1 MELEL
6 AAKRLAELG
15 HSTRLTIFRHLVRCG
30 PGVCRVG
37 DVQEIL
43 GIPASTLSHHLG
55 RLISVGLVEQQ
66 RDGRIL
72 YCLPKIE
79 AFSETVEYLTE
90 ECCQGSYAVNSICE
104 PTSASD
110 KKNRNERC

>member
-15 HSTRLTIFRHLVRCG
+15 HSTRLGIFRHLVRCG
-30 PGVCRVG
+30 PAGCRVG
-37 DVQEIL
+37 DLQEKL
-43 GIPASTLSHHLG
+43 AIPASTLSHHLG

-72 YCLPKIE
+72 QCLPKMD
-79 AFSETVEYLTE
+79 ALNETIAYLTE
-90 ECCQGSYAVNSICE
+90 ECCQGSCDVDGACVPG
-104 PTSASD
+104 PTLATRDRSEA
-110 KKNRNERC
+110 C